1 MGGRRDLSPP
11 RLLPASKGWLPAAFI
26 LPCMPYL
33 ERSGDVFV
41 LYLGNEGETD
51 NENRFS
57 PGWIDAFHAAL
68 DEVEASEGPA
78 ALVTVAT
85 GKFYSNGL
93 DTDWVFGNLDKIHG
107 YLDRVH
113 TLYTRLLTFPMP
125 TVAAING
132 HAFGAGAMLATSHD
146 FRVMRGD
153 RGFWSLPEVHLG
165 MPFTVGMNGLL
176 KNRLANQVCV
186 RAMTTGHRFA
196 ADEAIAAGI
205 VDAKAEAD
213 EVLSTA
219 IARAAALTSLR
230 KPITPIIK
238 TDLHAEALAAL
249 ATPVTPE
256 NLPFG
261 S

>member
-1 MGGRRDLSPP
+1 
-11 RLLPASKGWLPAAFI
+11 
-26 LPCMPYL
+26 MPYL

-57 PGWIDAFHAAL
+57 PDWIEAFHGAL
-68 DEVEASEGPA
+68 DKVEASEGAA

-85 GKFYSNGL
+85 GKYYSNGL
-93 DTDWVFGNLDKIHG
+93 DTDYVFGNLDKIHG

-113 TLYTRLLTFPMP
+113 SLYTRLLTCPMP
-125 TVAAING
+125 TVAAVNG

-165 MPFTVGMNGLL
+165 MPFTIGMNGLL
-176 KNRLANQVCV
+176 KGRLSNQVCV
-186 RAMTTGHRFA
+186 QAMTTGHRFG

-205 VDAKAEAD
+205 ADAKAGPD
-213 EVLSTA
+213 EVLPTA

-238 TDLHAEALAAL
+238 TALHAETLAAL

-261 S
+261 N